1 MEVVLKNKQ
10 RTIVASLTYT
20 EKCYLSFLN
29 QPVINVIDNPIG
41 FFFTTVYESRVQL
54 ISFRINSWCK
64 KRVKKKT
71 NKKNQQKLKLP
82 FCCKRITKEML
93 DTIEIC
99 RSICMAVQTKNV
111 LVILF

>member
-1 MEVVLKNKQ
+1 MLLITQLDFFSQPSTNLGC
-10 RTIVASLTYT
+10 SLFLSELTLGAKMS
-20 EKCYLSFLN
+20 EK
-29 QPVINVIDNPIG
+29 
-41 FFFTTVYESRVQL
+41 
-54 ISFRINSWCK
+54 K
-64 KRVKKKT
+64 
-71 NKKNQQKLKLP
+71 NKKNQQKLRLP

>member
-1 MEVVLKNKQ
+1 MSE
-10 RTIVASLTYT
+10 
-20 EKCYLSFLN
+20 
-29 QPVINVIDNPIG
+29 
-41 FFFTTVYESRVQL
+41 
-54 ISFRINSWCK
+54 
-64 KRVKKKT
+64 KKK

-82 FCCKRITKEML
+82 FCCKRSTKEML